1 MHPLPARARWLPW
14 FVAQTHLWGY
24 DGQVLVTRGFLP
36 NRRISIVPHAGVRSV
51 RLRQGPLQRR
61 LRLATVRAHTTP
73 GPVGGGCRHLDE
85 TDARCLAMSELDRM
99 RPARGRPTLHTPA
112 PTDDEPGTA

>member
-1 MHPLPARARWLPW
+1 M
-14 FVAQTHLWGY
+14 
-24 DGQVLVTRGFLP
+24 TRGFLL
-36 NRRISIVPHAGVRSV
+36 NRRISIVPHARVQSV

-61 LRLATVRAHTTP
+61 LRLATVHAHTTP
-73 GPVGGGCRHLDE
+73 GPVDVVCRHLDE

-99 RPARGRPTLHTPA
+99 RTARSRPTLHTPA